1 MCEPPLSAK
10 LCRDEHGGAVLW
22 LIGSGASLLE
32 GDELLISVALRDG
45 ARLAVR
51 SVAAQLVH
59 PCPDGGWGRLHIEAE
74 VDHGAS
80 LWWAPE
86 PTIVAGDAGFRA
98 DATVA
103 LAGDASLRW
112 REELVLGRTAEDPA
126 SIRLDVATAVD
137 ADGSPCWRDGLASHP
152 GWLGPAVLGPARYLG
167 TELRL
172 GPGCG
177 QPDAAPSPGDP
188 RTDGWLALAGGG
200 AVRRVLDTE
209 PADGR
214 VRLGCR

>member
-1 MCEPPLSAK
+1 M
-10 LCRDEHGGAVLW
+10 
-22 LIGSGASLLE
+22 
-32 GDELLISVALRDG
+32 
-45 ARLAVR
+45 
-51 SVAAQLVH
+51 
-59 PCPDGGWGRLHIEAE
+59 
-74 VDHGAS
+74 
-80 LWWAPE
+80 
-86 PTIVAGDAGFRA
+86 
-98 DATVA
+98 
-103 LAGDASLRW
+103 
-112 REELVLGRTAEDPA
+112 LGRTAEDPA

-152 GWLGPAVLGPARYLG
+152 GCSARPCSARRYLG

-177 QPDAAPSPGDP
+177 QPDAAPSWRP